1 MPYTEAQISN
11 MALGHVGVQG
21 YISSLEN
28 DKSNEARAC
37 RLYFAHSRDVI
48 LEMMLWPFAT
58 VRAELQQQDGVTF
71 DGWGFSYVYPNDCAF
86 AASILLPGLRNPP
99 ADSKPKFKIVRNPQ
113 TLGKLILTDMEQ
125 AGLEYNLRVTDPA
138 EFDATFAHAQSLL
151 LGTLIGGPLR
161 ADANLIKLTGQAWI
175 DWQAEAGIKTLRE
188 QREDTPAETDL
199 VSVRG

>member
-58 VRAELQQQDGVTF
+58 VRANLQLQTGVEF
-71 DGWGFSYVYPNDCAF
+71 DGWSFAYVYPNDCAF
-86 AASILLPGLRNPP
+86 AASILLSGMRNPP
-99 ADSKPKFKIVRNPQ
+99 ADNKPKFKIVRNPA
-113 TLGKLILTDMEQ
+113 TLGKLILCDVEN
-125 AGLEYNLRVTDPA
+125 AALEYNLKITDPA

-151 LGTLIGGPLR
+151 LGTLIAGPLR
-161 ADANLIKLTGQAWI
+161 ADAKLVQTTTQAWVN
-175 DWQAEAGIKTLRE
+175 WQAEAGVKTLRE
-188 QREDTPAETDL
+188 QKEDVPAETDL
-199 VSVRG
+199 VSVRN